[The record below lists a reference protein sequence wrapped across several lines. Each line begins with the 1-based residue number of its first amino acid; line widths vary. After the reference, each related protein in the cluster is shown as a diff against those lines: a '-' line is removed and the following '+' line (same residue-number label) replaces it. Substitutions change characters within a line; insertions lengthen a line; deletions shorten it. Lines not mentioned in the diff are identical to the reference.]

1 MQKCS
6 FHRSRHKG
14 IWWSQGVAALIN
26 FGSRWS
32 QGVAALI
39 NFGSRWSQGVAALI
53 NFGSRWMGGRLHALA
68 ILT

>member
-39 NFGSRWSQGVAALI
+39 NFGSRW
-53 NFGSRWMGGRLHALA
+53 MGGRLHALA